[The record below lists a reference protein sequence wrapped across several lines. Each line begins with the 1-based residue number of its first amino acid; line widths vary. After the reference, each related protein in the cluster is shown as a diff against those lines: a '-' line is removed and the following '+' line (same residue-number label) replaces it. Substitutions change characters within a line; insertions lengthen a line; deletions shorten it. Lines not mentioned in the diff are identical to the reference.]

1 MTDTASG
8 AEPVLVLAIS
18 GSLRAASSN
27 GAVVEAAG
35 LVAPDGVR
43 VEVYG
48 GLAGLPHFNPDV
60 EESALPPEPA
70 ELRAAVGRADAVLI
84 SSPEYAHGV
93 PGSLKNALDWL
104 VGGPEFYCKPVA
116 LVNASPASVHA
127 PAQLAEIA
135 ATMGGDLV
143 RAAWIDLPLRGR
155 GLTAAQLAADPSL
168 AGPLRGALAALA
180 EHVRALREEPR
191 G

>member
-1 MTDTASG
+1 MTDTADT
-8 AEPVLVLAIS
+8 APVLVLAIC

-27 GAVVEAAG
+27 RAVVEAAG
-35 LVAPDGVR
+35 LVAPHGMR

-60 EESALPPEPA
+60 EEAALPPEPA
-70 ELRAAVGRADAVLI
+70 QLRAAVGRADAVLI

-104 VGGPEFYCKPVA
+104 VGGPEFYRKPVA
-116 LVNASPASVHA
+116 LVNASPGSVHA
-127 PAQLAEIA
+127 PAQLAEILC
-135 ATMGGDLV
+135 TMGGDLV

-155 GLTAAQLAADPSL
+155 GLGGAQVAADPAL
-168 AGPLRGALAALA
+168 AEPLRGVLA
-180 EHVRALREEPR
+180 ELAGHVRARR
-191 G
+191 GDPGG

>member
-1 MTDTASG
+1 MTRPADETA
-8 AEPVLVLAIS
+8 PVRVLAIS

-60 EESALPPEPA
+60 EETALPPEAA

-104 VGGPEFYCKPVA
+104 VGGPEFYRKPVA
-116 LVNASPASVHA
+116 LVNASPGSVHA
-127 PAQLAEIA
+127 PAQLAEIV

-143 RAAWIDLPLRGR
+143 RAALVELPLRGR
-155 GLTAAQLAADPSL
+155 GLTGAGLAADPAL
-168 AGPLRGALAALA
+168 GGPLRGALAALA
-180 EHVRALREEPR
+180 EHVRAVRDEPR